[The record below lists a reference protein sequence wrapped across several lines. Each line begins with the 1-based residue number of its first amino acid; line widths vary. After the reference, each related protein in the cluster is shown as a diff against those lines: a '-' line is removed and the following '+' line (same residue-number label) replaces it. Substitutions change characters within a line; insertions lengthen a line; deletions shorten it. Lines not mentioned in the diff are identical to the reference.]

1 MSFVLAFDSPV
12 GRLAITER
20 DGAIVAIGW
29 GGEPAGEPTALLTE
43 ARRQI
48 EAYFCRRLDR
58 FDLPLKPRG
67 SAHEQRVW
75 AAMRQIPYG
84 ETRSYSDLAFAVGSG
99 PRAVGNACGR
109 NPIPIVIP
117 CHRVLA
123 KNGLGGYSG
132 GKGLPTKR
140 LMLGLE
146 GAVLPKAAGRKSGA
160 HSATGSGMKAE
171 YASLFRPTPSAVI
184 VSSPTRDAD

>member
-1 MSFVLAFDSPV
+1 
-12 GRLAITER
+12 
-20 DGAIVAIGW
+20 
-29 GGEPAGEPTALLTE
+29 
-43 ARRQI
+43 
-48 EAYFCRRLDR
+48 
-58 FDLPLKPRG
+58 
-67 SAHEQRVW
+67 
-75 AAMRQIPYG
+75 MRQIPYG

-132 GKGLPTKR
+132 GEGLPTKR
-140 LMLGLE
+140 LLLGLE

-160 HSATGSGMKAE
+160 HSAVFSEARAE
-171 YASLFRPTPSAVI
+171 YAALLRSTS
-184 VSSPTRDAD
+184 TG